1 MRRIGEVV
9 PVYRAM
15 EQQLTASGSDRTAA
29 VRRRNLTF
37 LATER
42 LLPQGAPI
50 ILALA
55 ANARFPPFTSKCAWC
70 SNRAAS
76 PSHHCR
82 ERPRADVQDLLKMLR
97 CSPSL
102 LPFAQSAA
110 F

>member
-1 MRRIGEVV
+1 MRKIGEVIT
-9 PVYRAM
+9 VYRAM

-55 ANARFPPFTSKCAWC
+55 AKVRNPPLLSIVTNGPERTFVMFAANGSF
-70 SNRAAS
+70 SN
-76 PSHHCR
+76 
-82 ERPRADVQDLLKMLR
+82 
-97 CSPSL
+97 
-102 LPFAQSAA
+102 
-110 F
+110 